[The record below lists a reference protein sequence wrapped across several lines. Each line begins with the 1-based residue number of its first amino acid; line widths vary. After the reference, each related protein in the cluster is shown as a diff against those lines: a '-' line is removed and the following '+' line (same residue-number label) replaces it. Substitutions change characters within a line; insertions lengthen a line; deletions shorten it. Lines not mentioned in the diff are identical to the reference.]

1 MDKAVKCWN
10 HSMNG
15 LFPKNVKNK
24 NIVYFINTIHIIGV
38 LFIQYGI
45 FLPPKYLKYHIL
57 YLIIIFSSYI
67 VLKNQCF
74 MTLLSN
80 YFSDSYITFL
90 CIKMNDAKLILILSL
105 FASIIFS
112 IEPSISPFNLLKK
125 LFN

>member
-1 MDKAVKCWN
+1 MNNAIKCWI

-24 NIVYFINTIHIIGV
+24 KIVYFINTIHIIGV

-80 YFSDSYITFL
+80 HFSEEIKEAFL
-90 CIKMNDAKLILILSL
+90 CIKMNQAKLILLLSL
-105 FASIIFS
+105 IASIIFS
-112 IEPSISPFNLLKK
+112 IEPSISPFNS
-125 LFN
+125 FIFY